1 VVNIRSTRLVSFARR
16 AIAAFEYEVWPENDP
31 LSVVVQS
38 ELLAN
43 ETMPEERHDP
53 RASSL
58 GIPPLRSERARA
70 LGERAILV
78 HSAQN
83 SGLLLGAGMDH
94 ELGGGEG
101 VTTSTESFEDLAR
114 LTIAADIAPGAP
126 LRLTKYV
133 AYGWS
138 AERSLAAISDQ
149 VVAALASARGAGWER
164 LCEEQK
170 AYLERFWA
178 DAHIEIDGD
187 DELQQAMRFA
197 LFHILQAGART
208 EHRAIAA
215 KGLTGPGYDGHT
227 FWDTETFVLPVL
239 TYSAPHA
246 VRDALI
252 WRHRTLPH
260 ARERARQLGLRGA
273 AFPWRTIA
281 GSECSGYWPAS
292 TAAFHLNAD
301 IAGAVGRYTAA
312 ADDHDF
318 DREIG
323 TELLVETA
331 RLWCSL
337 GHLDGSGS
345 FCIDGVTG
353 PDEYSAVADNNIY
366 TNLTASRNLLAAAD
380 AVERNPDRGA
390 SLKVGAGEIAD
401 WRSFAKAIK
410 IPYDEHLEVHEQS
423 ADYTAHAEWDFA
435 AVGPDQYPL
444 FLHFPYFDLYRKQ
457 VVKQA
462 DLVLAMH
469 LCGDAFDKEQKARNF
484 AYYEKLTVRDSSLS
498 AATQAV
504 LAAELGHLDLALDY
518 FREASLVD
526 LEDIQHNTRDGLHM
540 ASLGGSWL
548 AAVAGFGGMRDYG
561 GQLSF
566 MPRLAPALERLAFR
580 LRYRGRR
587 LSVEVTSEHARY
599 SLLEGEP
606 LEISHHGSRVT
617 VPAGQVLE
625 LEIPAAPSR
634 PVPAQ
639 PPGRPA
645 GLDGRGAPSEAG

>member
-1 VVNIRSTRLVSFARR
+1 VSFARR

-31 LSVVVQS
+31 LAVVLQS
-38 ELLAN
+38 ELVAN
-43 ETMPEERHDP
+43 EPMPAEQSDP

-58 GIPPLRSERARA
+58 GIPPLRSVRSIAM
-70 LGERAILV
+70 GERAMLV
-78 HSAQN
+78 HATQN
-83 SGLLLGAGMDH
+83 SGLLMGAGMDH
-94 ELGGGEG
+94 ELSGGER
-101 VTTSTESFEDLAR
+101 VTTASESINDLAR
-114 LTIAADIAPGAP
+114 LTIAADVAPDNP
-126 LRLTKYV
+126 LRLTKYL

-138 AERSLAAISDQ
+138 AERSKAAISDQ
-149 VVAALASARGAGWER
+149 IVAALASAHGAGWER

-170 AYLERFWA
+170 LYLETFWT

-187 DELQQAMRFA
+187 DELQQAVRFG
-197 LFHILQAGART
+197 LFHLLQAGART

-239 TYSAPHA
+239 TYSVPHA

-252 WRHRTLPH
+252 WRHRTLPR

-301 IAGAVGRYTAA
+301 IADAVGRYTVASG
-312 ADDHDF
+312 DHDF
-318 DREIG
+318 DRDIG

-337 GHLDGSGS
+337 GHLDGSGA

-353 PDEYSAVADNNIY
+353 PDEYGAVADNNIY
-366 TNLTASRNLLAAAD
+366 TNLTASRNLRAAAD
-380 AVERNPDRGA
+380 AAERNPDRA
-390 SLKVGAGEIAD
+390 TSLEVGAGEIAD
-401 WRSFAKAIK
+401 WRSYARAMK
-410 IPYDEHLEVHEQS
+410 IPYDEHLEVHRQS

-435 AVGPDQYPL
+435 ETRPDQYPL

-469 LCGDAFDKEQKARNF
+469 VCGDAFDEQQKARNF

-504 LAAELGHLDLALDY
+504 LAAELGHLDLALQY

-540 ASLGGSWL
+540 ASLAGSWL

-561 GQLSF
+561 GRLSF
-566 MPRLAPALERLAFR
+566 VPRLGPGLERLAFR
-580 LRYRGRR
+580 LLFQGRR
-587 LSVEVTSEHARY
+587 LRVEVTSEHARY

-634 PVPAQ
+634 PVPTQ

-645 GLDGRGAPSEAG
+645 GLDGRLVPSEAD